1 MNPVFTLAFSLALI
15 VQSQGSLR
23 QKYGSAMRESYLVRP
38 GILVTV
44 MYNKDKE
51 VCEMLIEPQPPSTLI
66 KSSDVKL
73 ESKVLNEI
81 IDELAPKAERGKHL
95 LSSFLNLT
103 CLPRNDCAG
112 TDETYERVVIYRN
125 GGVNAHRYA
134 TIQWKKPGCGN

>member
-1 MNPVFTLAFSLALI
+1 MNIVFTFGFTLALI
-15 VQSQGSLR
+15 LQSQGSL
-23 QKYGSAMRESYLVRP
+23 QQNYGPAISESYLVRP

-51 VCEMLIEPQPPSTLI
+51 VCEMLIEPQPPSSLI
-66 KSSDVKL
+66 KSSDAKL

-81 IDELAPKAERGKHL
+81 IDELAPKAERGKHI
-95 LSSFLNLT
+95 LSSFLNLM

-134 TIQWKKPGCGN
+134 TIQWKRPGCGN